1 MRRLH
6 AHLRPV
12 LHRVTLLAGVFLLG
26 SMHELL
32 CTQTISITR
41 SNLLTSDS
49 SFDSDTI
56 CCRYLSFV
64 KGVVDSDTLPLSVSR
79 ETLQQHA
86 SLKTIKKKLVRKALD
101 MLRKLAEDD
110 KPEDEAGKSHLPHF
124 SSGIHLEKA
133 RSNSSTCFAAGFPCQ
148 TV

>member
-1 MRRLH
+1 MMFGS
-6 AHLRPV
+6 V
-12 LHRVTLLAGVFLLG
+12 NVT
-26 SMHELL
+26 S
-32 CTQTISITR
+32 
-41 SNLLTSDS
+41 SNNGIKVLTSKMS
-49 SFDSDTI
+49 SDQKKS

-110 KPEDEAGKSHLPHF
+110 KPEDEAGKHHWPRLSLV
-124 SSGIHLEKA
+124 IA
-133 RSNSSTCFAAGFPCQ
+133 RSTRISSPCSQ
-148 TV
+148 RVLLVGHEA